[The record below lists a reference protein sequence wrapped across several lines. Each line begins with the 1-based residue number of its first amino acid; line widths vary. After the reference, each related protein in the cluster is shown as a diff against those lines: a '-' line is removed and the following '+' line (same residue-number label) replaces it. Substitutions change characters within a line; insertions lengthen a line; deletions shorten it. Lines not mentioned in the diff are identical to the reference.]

1 MMPAIC
7 LNPQQIQLLHLN
19 FLKIAL
25 IERASEAD
33 SGSVLVAAFEA
44 DLGPFQTKVKVDP
57 VLLVPEVLTRNGD
70 GPDGIEDGIG
80 PDGLHG
86 GSLALP
92 GRVGDGP
99 STELG
104 IRLATDGQVG
114 RLGGGG
120 QGLVGKL
127 LHVFHVQLDF
137 RSVATETGDCHHRLG
152 GGGLLLET
160 LGGDESCLDTDVGS
174 TGMLAPNPHGE
185 TLLGIGE
192 SSQTNL
198 AREGRSAAIGLAED
212 TAASVVGR
220 AVSHGWV
227 LYYYVATVWDMGREA
242 KVLDLV
248 GFNNCFLCEDY
259 LPILIPAKIISC
271 EEAIGRRGQRK
282 GAREIQEKRR
292 KGVEG
297 AVGKTI
303 AE

>member
-1 MMPAIC
+1 MPAIC
-7 LNPQQIQLLHLN
+7 LNPQHIQLLHLH
-19 FLKIAL
+19 FLKISL

-33 SGSVLVAAFEA
+33 GGGVLVAAFEA
-44 DLGPFQTKVKVDP
+44 DLGPLQAKVKVDP

-114 RLGGGG
+114 RLGGDGE
-120 QGLVGKL
+120 GLGGKL
-127 LHVFHVQLDF
+127 LHVFHVQLNF
-137 RSVATETGDCHHRLG
+137 RPVATETGDRHHRLG

-160 LGGDESCLDTDVGS
+160 LGGDESCLDTDIGG
-174 TGMLAPNPHGE
+174 TGMLAPNSHGE

-192 SSQTNL
+192 CRQTNL
-198 AREGRSAAIGLAED
+198 ARERRSAAIGLAEN

-220 AVSHGWV
+220 TTVSHV
-227 LYYYVATVWDMGREA
+227 L
-242 KVLDLV
+242 VLL
-248 GFNNCFLCEDY
+248 
-259 LPILIPAKIISC
+259 
-271 EEAIGRRGQRK
+271 
-282 GAREIQEKRR
+282 
-292 KGVEG
+292 
-297 AVGKTI
+297 
-303 AE
+303 